1 MIHNEALNENVCNSC
16 TLCIALLAIVFII
29 VIGISDTFIY
39 SHRCLKR
46 DNIPVKLSIKQIN
59 MKTRT
64 YYFLNDMINI
74 KNSDQNLLKIDKK
87 LHKNIDIFYI
97 GYTTI
102 KNINDDKNIHSVNPL
117 HIVVG
122 KADGYFEEKNG
133 SKYLVFVSTDKT
145 KKYLKSTKNCGITLN
160 I

>member
-1 MIHNEALNENVCNSC
+1 
-16 TLCIALLAIVFII
+16 
-29 VIGISDTFIY
+29 
-39 SHRCLKR
+39 
-46 DNIPVKLSIKQIN
+46 
-59 MKTRT
+59 
-64 YYFLNDMINI
+64 MINI

-87 LHKNIDIFYI
+87 LHKNIDISYI

-117 HIVVG
+117 YIVVG